1 VPISATQPFRMSTDD
16 QQLSDVAVLELT
28 IVPDISGGS
37 ARASLKKIWKA
48 RPPRSPRLLHP
59 ASLSGKQAGHEPWN
73 ERSHSRQP
81 PGGDAAAEQAGRI
94 YYQREL
100 DQMVRDIERNVD
112 RSALQRGRALFSL
125 S

>member
-1 VPISATQPFRMSTDD
+1 ML
-16 QQLSDVAVLELT
+16 LSPYRVLDLTGSLGFLTGKIFGDLGADVIKVE
-28 IVPDISGGS
+28 
-37 ARASLKKIWKA
+37 
-48 RPPRSPRLLHP
+48 
-59 ASLSGKQAGHEPWN
+59 
-73 ERSHSRQP
+73 P

-94 YYQREL
+94 YYQRVL